1 MRGLMKKTY
10 FEYEDGDE
18 YVIPSVKV
26 QEGPEEFG
34 CGFCWDKRKKQT
46 KERKNSQDCVEQK
59 SKPVFFSGACSAVI
73 KNSCP

>member
-1 MRGLMKKTY
+1 MKKTY

-46 KERKNSQDCVEQK
+46 KELYFLDAANNMRVCTFC
-59 SKPVFFSGACSAVI
+59 P
-73 KNSCP
+73 SCGRELKED